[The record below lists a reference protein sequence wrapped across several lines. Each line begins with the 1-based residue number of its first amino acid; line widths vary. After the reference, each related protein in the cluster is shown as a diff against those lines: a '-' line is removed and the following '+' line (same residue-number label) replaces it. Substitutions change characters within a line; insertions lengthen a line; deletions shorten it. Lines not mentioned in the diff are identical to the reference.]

1 MSLPLNID
9 LQQILLHLL
18 NFVVLFGILYFL
30 LYSPVKKFM
39 DQRIDHYKE
48 MDEKARKDSADA
60 EQSKTEY
67 NKKLADVDS
76 EIERKKQEARKAL
89 NEQNEKSIA
98 AAKKEAA
105 RIIDDANRKAESDR
119 RKLIEGAEG
128 EIAEIAADAAE
139 KILLKSSVSESYD
152 QFLEAVADAAGGAE
166 NE

>member
-30 LYSPVKKFM
+30 LYSPVKEFM

-60 EQSKTEY
+60 EKSKTEY
-67 NKKLADVDS
+67 DQKLAAVDS
-76 EIERKKQEARKAL
+76 EIDMKKQEARRAM
-89 NEQNEKSIA
+89 NEQKEKSIA

-119 RKLIEGAEG
+119 RKMIEDAEG
-128 EIAEIAADAAE
+128 EIADIAADAAE
-139 KILLKSSVSESYD
+139 KILLKSGVSESYD
-152 QFLEAVADAAGGAE
+152 QFLEAVADAAGGAD

>member
-67 NKKLADVDS
+67 NKKLATVDS

>member
-48 MDEKARKDSADA
+48 MDEKARRDSAEA

-67 NKKLADVDS
+67 NNKLADVDS
-76 EIERKKQEARKAL
+76 EIERKKQEARKAM

-152 QFLEAVADAAGGAE
+152 QFLEAVADAAGGAD